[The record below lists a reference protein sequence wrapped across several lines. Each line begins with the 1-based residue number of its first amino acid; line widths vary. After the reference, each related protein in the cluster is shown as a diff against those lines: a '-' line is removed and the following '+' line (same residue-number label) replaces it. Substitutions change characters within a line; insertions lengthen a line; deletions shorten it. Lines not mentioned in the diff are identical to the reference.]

1 MLSIHDD
8 IQEKLKE
15 VTQTKI
21 FELPTLRLSRQRK
34 EKNFFFFLMTG
45 KLNNV
50 ALKEKKK
57 KKKKSKKRRKLRTR
71 I

>member
-34 EKNFFFFLMTG
+34 EENFFFFFLMTG

-57 KKKKSKKRRKLRTR
+57 KKKNARKGEN
-71 I
+71 